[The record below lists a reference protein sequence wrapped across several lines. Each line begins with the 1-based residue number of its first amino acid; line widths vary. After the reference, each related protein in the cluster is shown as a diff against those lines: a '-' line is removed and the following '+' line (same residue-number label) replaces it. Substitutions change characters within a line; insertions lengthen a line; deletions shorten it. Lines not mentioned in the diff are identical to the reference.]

1 MATSKLFLGST
12 LFLISLV
19 LFSVN
24 VYAQGNRGET
34 ATAQQSSAVSSP
46 QAEIEPGKTGE
57 NLKWFFTVLVYP
69 ALVVAVFL
77 LLLGSVIYVTGH
89 GSGFGFVR
97 RATGAL
103 LPFLLLTFM
112 LLVTEKGDDP
122 VKEFFL
128 NRSALTY
135 ILIGVVVGA
144 ALVECGKRL
153 MQTDDDRAGS
163 IYNLFLSSMVVFLLY
178 SFMKG
183 FLDNLIYFLFSMI
196 MAGGIDIVFGRPF
209 KPKQSPRKTNVTSHP
224 VSKAAD
230 QREKGSQSKAPLNEE
245 PILASDPQPKETK
258 PTAKDYASK
267 EWDVMRLHKKPE
279 K

>member
-1 MATSKLFLGST
+1 MTTSKLILGST
-12 LFLISLV
+12 LLLLLLAV
-19 LFSVN
+19 FSVN
-24 VYAQGNRGET
+24 LYAQGTSGEPVAAQPSST
-34 ATAQQSSAVSSP
+34 ASSP
-46 QAEIEPGKTGE
+46 QPPVEIGKTGE

-69 ALVVAVFL
+69 ALVIGVFL
-77 LLLGSVIYVTGH
+77 VLLGSIFYVTTNGT
-89 GSGFGFVR
+89 GFGFVR

-112 LLVTEKGDDP
+112 LLITDKGDDP

-135 ILIGVVVGA
+135 VVIGIIVGA
-144 ALVECGKRL
+144 LLVECGKRL

-196 MAGGIDIVFGRPF
+196 MAGGIDIVFGEPF
-209 KPKQSPRKTNVTSHP
+209 KPKPARRKPTVTSRIETNAA
-224 VSKAAD
+224 VDQDGKANRSTAT
-230 QREKGSQSKAPLNEE
+230 LNKQA
-245 PILASDPQPKETK
+245 IVASGTQPKETLRSNK
-258 PTAKDYASK
+258 EHPSQEKD
-267 EWDVMRLHKKPE
+267 VLNL
-279 K
+279 